1 MIDFYYQL
9 RQKMIDTM
17 QLSLKQIRQVLG
29 FGVQE
34 FGDLFGLT
42 RQSIN
47 NLESRKKQMSAIQYV
62 AICAVIDHCTK
73 DKPELL
79 SVLSTI
85 LRSNESEQESGVF
98 ETIENGSLLKK
109 WFLCF
114 PDDSKII
121 GFPQT
126 ESSVIEST
134 DFGNIADSY
143 RIFLD
148 QTVFLEDGFLNAIQP
163 LISAMKNNGS
173 KFIVPLK
180 VIEAIQ
186 YQMLSADGEEAKSAR
201 CGMNLLMGMQ
211 KENLVEIRGEKS
223 DVNIIST
230 FVSVFAK
237 FKCVNRLALI
247 TCSSKL
253 ANQVASLNNDA
264 IGGFNILILKYLKG
278 NGIQKWKTED
288 MVCSKWENI
297 DSKVSDSDLDA
308 KFKGWGTID

>member
-264 IGGFNILILKYLKG
+264 IGGFNILILKYSKG
-278 NGIQKWKTED
+278 NGIQKW
-288 MVCSKWENI
+288 
-297 DSKVSDSDLDA
+297 
-308 KFKGWGTID
+308 